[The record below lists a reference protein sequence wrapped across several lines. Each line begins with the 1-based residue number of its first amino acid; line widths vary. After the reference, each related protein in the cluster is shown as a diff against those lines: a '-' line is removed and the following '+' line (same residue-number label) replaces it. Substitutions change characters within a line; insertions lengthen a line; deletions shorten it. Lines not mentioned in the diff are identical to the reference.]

1 MKSLPILLIIS
12 ALSAAIAASYQ
23 PIEITVEE
31 ISQSQVERET
41 GMEEILFKNVEKI
54 QKRSIS

>member
-1 MKSLPILLIIS
+1 MKSLPILLIIA

-31 ISQSQVERET
+31 ISKPQVERET

>member
-31 ISQSQVERET
+31 ISQPQVEQET
-41 GMEEILFKNVEKI
+41 GMGEITLKM
-54 QKRSIS
+54 

>member
-1 MKSLPILLIIS
+1 MKSFPILLIIA

-31 ISQSQVERET
+31 ISQPQVEQET
-41 GMEEILFKNVEKI
+41 GMGEILLKM
-54 QKRSIS
+54 